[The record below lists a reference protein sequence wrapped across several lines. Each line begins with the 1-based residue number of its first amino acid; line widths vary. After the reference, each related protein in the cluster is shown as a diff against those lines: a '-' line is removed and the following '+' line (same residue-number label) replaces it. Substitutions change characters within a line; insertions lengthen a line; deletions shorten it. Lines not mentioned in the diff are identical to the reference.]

1 MGSCHLRPPVF
12 AMPSDASL
20 PIIDLAW
27 RLVLEVSRDT
37 IEELRAACAGE
48 EGGADA
54 GGGAPSWR

>member
-1 MGSCHLRPPVF
+1 MAC
-12 AMPSDASL
+12 DASL